1 MLQYP
6 ACWPWIRK
14 KRVQGFT
21 LKRDYNMAQVKRIYN
36 GNVLITEISIVELMS
51 LSSIMDLQMKEA
63 SKELSEASERLEKK
77 LVEWNARPKI

>member
-1 MLQYP
+1 
-6 ACWPWIRK
+6 
-14 KRVQGFT
+14 
-21 LKRDYNMAQVKRIYN
+21 MAQVKRIYN

-51 LSSIMDLQMKEA
+51 LSSIIIAGAKSHEISLQQVKNIKSIIDGLDLQMKEA